1 LNVPKFSSFL
11 CLSPNRKAFFA
22 IFLMAIPALT
32 LHAGAQTQGSLPTLG
47 DTSDLTVSAERR
59 LGDRN

>member
-1 LNVPKFSSFL
+1 MAVEDKHISYRIYLV
-11 CLSPNRKAFFA
+11 AFA